1 MKRSTVALAALVTVI
16 LFLPFQVKG
25 QTQASPLKVG
35 YVDLRRVMD
44 ESEKGREAKKNLNE
58 EFEKKK
64 REVSQ
69 RQDELQKMKDAL
81 EKQTAT
87 ITPEARAD
95 KEKQY
100 QAKLKDYQRIA
111 DDYSAELRQKDQELT
126 QRILKELEDIVKGLG
141 DGEKFTLIFEKNHA
155 GLLYAAPAADITDRV
170 IALYNQSAKK
180 KPAAAATAPAPKK
193 Q

>member
-16 LFLPFQVKG
+16 VFLPFQVKG
-25 QTQASPLKVG
+25 QTPQLKVG

-44 ESEKGREAKKNLNE
+44 ESEKGKEAKKNLNE

-64 REVSQ
+64 REITQ
-69 RQDELQKMKDAL
+69 KQDELQKMKDTL

-126 QRILKELEDIVKGLG
+126 AKVVKELEEIVKGMG
-141 DGEKFTLIFEKNHA
+141 DSEKYTLIFEKNHA
-155 GLLYAAPAADITDRV
+155 GLLYATPAADITDKV
-170 IALYNQSAKK
+170 ITLYNQSVKK
-180 KPAAAATAPAPKK
+180 KPAAAAAPAAGKK
-193 Q
+193 